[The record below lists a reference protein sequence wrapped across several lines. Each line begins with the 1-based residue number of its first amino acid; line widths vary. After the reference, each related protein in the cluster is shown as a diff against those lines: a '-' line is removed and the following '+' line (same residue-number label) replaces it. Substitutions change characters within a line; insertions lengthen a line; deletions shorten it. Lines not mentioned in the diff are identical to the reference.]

1 MSEGGDI
8 STKLSPSTGPS
19 SYTCPGE
26 LYSIPR
32 SIHLARIAAFYSKCR
47 DCPHRSDQGNLAQA
61 SGQNLSPPDSRPDGA
76 VRRPVVRPSLLTEE
90 SVRGVYLNEL
100 TRNRAIAWG
109 ESLAAVLWDQQPLV
123 AQGFPAK
130 ESRIPDKSNP
140 DQEGHQERIPY
151 RGPHVVVGFDER
163 PSSPDIVTGI
173 VLGLRRMGCPVIDV
187 GQTSLTILSFH
198 VQATAARAG
207 LFVTG
212 AGCDVSMTG
221 FELLARDGLPFSHA
235 DLTFMESVVSTG
247 VGRQTRQ
254 IGGHFPVQCQS
265 DYVSSLAGHFHALRP
280 LRVVCGS
287 PSRQIHRIL
296 KLIFARLPCELTMLS
311 LPTRKRDLFDPRD
324 IDLQRVAKTVVDGG
338 HHLGLVIDEDCQHCA
353 FITDQGN
360 LVSVKEVARLLVEIA
375 QRENSAAQFVVATSL
390 LPDARK
396 WLQGRDASVTDGGE
410 TISGLM
416 QSLIDCKATLALAG
430 DGRVFFR
437 NQYIACDALVI
448 LANVL
453 KALSLSD
460 TPFSGVI
467 DRISKADVNTM

>member
-1 MSEGGDI
+1 MSEIGDF
-8 STKLSPSTGPS
+8 STPSSPSAGPS
-19 SYTCPGE
+19 SYTCPDE

-47 DCPHRSDQGNLAQA
+47 DCPHRSDHGHLALDANQIPRPTD
-61 SGQNLSPPDSRPDGA
+61 GQPGDA
-76 VRRPVVRPSLLTEE
+76 VRRPVVRTSLLTDE

-109 ESLAAVLWDQQPLV
+109 ESLAALLWDQQPLV
-123 AQGFPAK
+123 AQGFPATETRISD
-130 ESRIPDKSNP
+130 ESTP
-140 DQEGHQERIPY
+140 HQEKIPF
-151 RGPHVVVGFDER
+151 RGPQVVVGFDER
-163 PSSPDIVTGI
+163 PSSPDIVTGV

-198 VQATAARAG
+198 LQATAARAG

-287 PSRQIHRIL
+287 PLRQTHRIL
-296 KLIFARLPCELTMLS
+296 KQIFARLPCELTMLS
-311 LPTRKRDLFDPRD
+311 LPTRKRDLFDPQD
-324 IDLQRVAKTVVDGG
+324 TDLQRVAKTVVEGG

-353 FITDQGN
+353 FLTDQGD
-360 LVSVKEVARLLVEIA
+360 LVAVKEVARLLVEIA
-375 QRENSAAQFVVATSL
+375 QRENSAALFVVATSL
-390 LPDARK
+390 LPDALK
-396 WLQGRDASVTDGGE
+396 WLQGRDASVADGGE

-416 QSLIDCKATLALAG
+416 QSLIDRQATLALAG
-430 DGRVFFR
+430 DGRVCFR
-437 NQYIACDALVI
+437 SQYIACDALVI
-448 LANVL
+448 LANIL

-460 TPFSGVI
+460 TPFSEVI
-467 DRISKADVNTM
+467 DRISKADMNTM